1 MSLLLYNLSRYFS
14 KIKTANLQV
23 ENQQNF

>member
-1 MSLLLYNLSRYFS
+1 MSLFLYNLYRYFS

-23 ENQQNF
+23 